1 MIVFVILIFTTAT
14 GLTALMSTSLAEG
27 QSIPEPSIT
36 TPIVSTRGQFN
47 TTTGALVSSHNLT
60 DYESSNVPGLIGNSC
75 PEGNEIAIY
84 IHGVWARPAESKE
97 QLDRIKMSLDANG
110 YDIPLIGFTWDS
122 NTSVDQDGWGIAKL
136 IADQNGAKLAEFIS
150 DFKNNC
156 DLDNVRVVSHS
167 MGARVV
173 GKALTILDTQQG
185 WETETGTPTVISHR

>member
-1 MIVFVILIFTTAT
+1 MNFVIEKNNIAPTINMNIFVILILTTAT

-27 QSIPEPSIT
+27 QSIPEPTIT
-36 TPIVSTRGQFN
+36 TTIVSTRGQFN

-60 DYESSNVPGLIGNSC
+60 DYECSNVPGLIGNSC

-97 QLDRIKMSLDANG
+97 QSDRTKMSLDAND

-136 IADQNGAKLAEFIS
+136 IADHDFIPS
-150 DFKNNC
+150 ADPEYFI
-156 DLDNVRVVSHS
+156 
-167 MGARVV
+167 
-173 GKALTILDTQQG
+173 ILDK
-185 WETETGTPTVISHR
+185 